1 MSRPSEPFNAEERDL
16 AERLARLGGPRE
28 PAPALDA
35 KILAMARAAVDEPV
49 VAPVAEPMVATTAT
63 TGTGG
68 DAPVAP
74 ATSDPKVSPLKSRPR
89 KPTPRWPLGLSLAA
103 SLVLAAGIGWK
114 LHDNGAG
121 IDEGTT
127 EAAVAAAES
136 EDATQIIMVEP
147 RLQREPP
154 PPPPPMESPFDSPMS
169 ADAAVAPAASAA
181 RAAPAAP
188 ATKPARAKEA
198 PQNMAYSSEAAMDA
212 PPPPAVMSAPAPV
225 AQAKE
230 EAEQDS
236 YDRIDVSGSRIRRT
250 ERDVGAAEYTRR
262 EQEVRRRQAVAERAA
277 GVVAPAM
284 APPPAAP
291 PPPVASSRG
300 DNGRVGN
307 TAATRDTPKATA
319 DYDDRPPVSADSPEF
334 RDAWLQRIR
343 ELLAKGEQAWARE
356 SLREFKRRYPDAELP
371 EDLKPLAATLTA
383 P

>member
-1 MSRPSEPFNAEERDL
+1 MNRPSEPFTAEERDL

-35 KILAMARAAVDEPV
+35 RILAMARAAVDEPTA
-49 VAPVAEPMVATTAT
+49 APVAEPMVATTAT
-63 TGTGG
+63 TGTSG

-74 ATSDPKVSPLKSRPR
+74 ATSDPKVTPLRPR
-89 KPTPRWPLGLSLAA
+89 KQTPRWPLGLSLAA

-121 IDEGTT
+121 IGEGAAET
-127 EAAVAAAES
+127 AVATAAS
-136 EDATQIIMVEP
+136 EDATQVIMVEP
-147 RLQREPP
+147 PLQREPP
-154 PPPPPMESPFDSPMS
+154 PPPPPVQSPTESPLM
-169 ADAAVAPAASAA
+169 ADAAVAPAAPP
-181 RAAPAAP
+181 APAA
-188 ATKPARAKEA
+188 KPARAREA
-198 PQNMAYSSEAAMDA
+198 TENMVYSAEAAMDA
-212 PPPPAVMSAPAPV
+212 PPPAAMSAPAPV

-236 YDRIDVSGSRIRRT
+236 YDRIDVSSSRIRRT
-250 ERDVGAAEYTRR
+250 EREVGAAEYTRR

-277 GVVAPAM
+277 GVAAPV
-284 APPPAAP
+284 AAP
-291 PPPVASSRG
+291 PPPAASARSRQG
-300 DNGRVGN
+300 FVGE
-307 TAATRDTPKATA
+307 TATRDTPKTSA

-334 RDAWLQRIR
+334 REAWLQRIR

-371 EDLKPLAATLTA
+371 EDLKPLAATLTT